1 MLAGLIKRNASL
13 KTKVVLKDEF
23 EKGGRKLL
31 NFGHTLGHALETQY
45 SLSHGEAISIG
56 MNYAARLSKKFLG
69 FKEEQRL
76 SDLLQKYNLPVSL
89 SFNRDRVMEVLKMDK
104 KKIKNSVNFILLRK
118 IGKALIQPIPLEQLY
133 ETLS

>member
-1 MLAGLIKRNASL
+1 MMFRELEKNGLAFYQKRKKEASLLIQRNALL
-13 KTKVVLKDEF
+13 KTRVVQQDEF
-23 EKGGRKLL
+23 EQGDRKLL

-76 SDLLQKYNLPVSL
+76 SNLLQKYPEPLLHLHPKARCKEPALPL
-89 SFNRDRVMEVLKMDK
+89 
-104 KKIKNSVNFILLRK
+104 
-118 IGKALIQPIPLEQLY
+118 
-133 ETLS
+133 